1 MVDRPVGDRVRTTYR
16 GRIVLNAVPTEGN
29 ADTPSSSRT
38 TGVAA
43 DQQTAATLG
52 RRAC

>member
-1 MVDRPVGDRVRTTYR
+1 MVDRPDGDTVKTTYR

-29 ADTPSSSRT
+29 ADTPSMSST
-38 TGVAA
+38 AGTAA
-43 DQQTAATLG
+43 DQTSSTTSG